1 MGEYCHKIIAIFY
14 IIVLCFI
21 PFNKANA
28 HNYEERKKVLYI
40 SSYSPNYET
49 FSDQLIGIK
58 EGIKK
63 DVDIQ
68 MEYMDSRQ
76 FFDKE
81 DNSNFYEL
89 IKYKLKNDKKYD
101 AIILADDQALE
112 FGLRY
117 KDELFKDTPIVFLG
131 VSSEKRIKAAM
142 QEENIYGITEKHS
155 IQENIDLINKLHKG
169 KNIKIITDASSQ
181 HLYDHYKG
189 KFINEKYKNLNI
201 ENISL
206 NDISFNEFEQKLK
219 NLDDNNVILVVY
231 SYLDKNGSLKTI
243 KQSYKLIRENTD
255 IPVYSVMDY
264 GLDSGFIGGKVVSHY
279 TQGKKTG
286 EIVNDILN
294 GNTPKDKII
303 RGEEF
308 NNFVFDYDKLKEYK
322 IKSSDLPKNA
332 TIINRPMD
340 TLYKYKEVIYANA
353 LLLISLLIALITLT
367 SYTIK
372 KLQYEKE
379 LIKAKEF
386 AENMNKSQS
395 NFISNISHELRT
407 PVAVIMSSNQMLDI
421 NMNKVENEYTESNSE
436 KIDIIKQN
444 CNRLLRLINNII
456 DIAKVESGFMNI
468 KLVNLDIINLLES
481 ITSSVIPYATSKNID
496 IIFDTS
502 HEELIMSVDPDKIE
516 RILLNLISNAIKF
529 SKDDMSIHVNV
540 YVDELN
546 NVLTFSVKDT
556 GIGIEERYLEKIFE
570 KFTQVDDI
578 MVRKNEGSGIGLSL
592 VKTFTNLHRG
602 EVKVKSELGKG
613 SEFIIKLPIKTVS
626 EENIQQSQIDK
637 EEPKGLRAALEF
649 SDIDF

>member
-1 MGEYCHKIIAIFY
+1 MQRYCHKIIAIFY
-14 IIVLCFI
+14 IIVFCFI
-21 PFNKANA
+21 PFDKANA
-28 HNYEERKKVLYI
+28 HNYEDREQVLYI

-58 EGIKK
+58 DGIKK
-63 DVDIQ
+63 DIDIQ
-68 MEYMDSRQ
+68 MEYMDSKQ
-76 FFDKE
+76 FFDEE

-101 AIILADDQALE
+101 AVILADDQALE

-117 KDELFKDTPIVFLG
+117 RDELFKDTPIVFLG
-131 VSSEKRIKAAM
+131 VSSEERIKAAM
-142 QEENIYGITEKHS
+142 KEENVYGITEKHS
-155 IQENIDLINKLHKG
+155 MVENIELINKIHKS
-169 KNIKIITDASSQ
+169 KNIKIITDASSR
-181 HLYDHYKG
+181 HLYEHYKG
-189 KFINEKYKNLNI
+189 KFINEKYNDLNI

-206 NDISFNEFEQKLK
+206 SNMSFNEFEQKLK
-219 NLDDNNVILVVY
+219 SLDDNNVILVVY
-231 SYLDKNGSLKTI
+231 SYLDKTGNLKTI
-243 KQSYKLIRENTD
+243 KQSYKLIRESTD
-255 IPVYSVMDY
+255 LPIYSVMDY
-264 GLDSGFIGGKVVSHY
+264 GLESGFIGGKVVSHY
-279 TQGKKTG
+279 IQGQKSG
-286 EIVNDILN
+286 EIVKSLLD

-303 RGEEF
+303 RGEEL
-308 NNFVFDYDKLKEYK
+308 NNFVFDYDKLKDYN
-322 IKSSDLPKNA
+322 IKSSDLPKNS

-340 TLYKYKEVIYANA
+340 TLYKYKEMIYANA

-421 NMNKVENEYTESNSE
+421 NISRVENEYTESNGE

-456 DIAKVESGFMNI
+456 DIAKVESGFMNL
-468 KLVNLDIINLLES
+468 KLVNIDIINLLES
-481 ITSSVIPYATSKNID
+481 ITTSVIPYATSKNID
-496 IIFDTS
+496 IVFDTS
-502 HEELIMSVDPDKIE
+502 HEELIMSADPDKIE

-529 SKDDMSIHVNV
+529 SKDNMSIYVNV
-540 YVDELN
+540 YADELSN
-546 NVLTFSVKDT
+546 ILTFSVKDT
-556 GIGIEERYLEKIFE
+556 GIGIEDSYLEKIFE
-570 KFTQVDDI
+570 KFTQVDDV

-592 VKTFTNLHRG
+592 VKTFTNLHGG
-602 EVKVKSELGKG
+602 EVEVKSELGKG
-613 SEFIIKLPIKTVS
+613 SEFIIKIPIKIVD
-626 EENIQQSQIDK
+626 EENIQNSQLDK
-637 EEPKGLRAALEF
+637 DESKGLKAALEF

>member
-1 MGEYCHKIIAIFY
+1 MQRYCHKIIAIFY
-14 IIVLCFI
+14 IIVFCFI
-21 PFNKANA
+21 PFDKANA
-28 HNYEERKKVLYI
+28 HNYEDREQVLYI

-58 EGIKK
+58 DGIKK

-68 MEYMDSRQ
+68 MEYMDSKQ
-76 FFDKE
+76 FFDEE

-89 IKYKLKNDKKYD
+89 IKYKLKNDKRYD
-101 AIILADDQALE
+101 AVILADDQALE

-117 KDELFKDTPIVFLG
+117 RDELFKDTPIVFLG
-131 VSSEKRIKAAM
+131 VSSEERIKAAM
-142 QEENIYGITEKHS
+142 KTENVYGITEKHS
-155 IQENIDLINKLHKG
+155 MVENIDLIDKLHKS

-181 HLYDHYKG
+181 HLYEHYKDE
-189 KFINEKYKNLNI
+189 FINEKYNDLNI

-206 NDISFNEFEQKLK
+206 SNMTFNEFEQKLK
-219 NLDDNNVILVVY
+219 SLDDNNVILVVY
-231 SYLDKNGSLKTI
+231 SYLDKTGNLKTI
-243 KQSYKLIRENTD
+243 KQSYKLIRESTD
-255 IPVYSVMDY
+255 LPIYSVMDY
-264 GLDSGFIGGKVVSHY
+264 GLESGFIGGKVVSHY
-279 TQGKKTG
+279 IQGQKSG
-286 EIVNDILN
+286 EIVKNLLE

-303 RGEEF
+303 RGEEL
-308 NNFVFDYDKLKEYK
+308 NNFVFDYDKLKDYN
-322 IKSSDLPKNA
+322 IKSSDLPKNS

-340 TLYKYKEVIYANA
+340 TLYKYKEMIYANA

-421 NMNKVENEYTESNSE
+421 NINRVENEYTESNSE

-456 DIAKVESGFMNI
+456 DIAKVESGFMNL
-468 KLVNLDIINLLES
+468 KLVNIDIINLLES
-481 ITSSVIPYATSKNID
+481 ITTSVIPYATSKNID
-496 IIFDTS
+496 IVFDTS
-502 HEELIMSVDPDKIE
+502 HEELIMSADPDKIE

-529 SKDDMSIHVNV
+529 SKDNMSIYVNV
-540 YVDELN
+540 YADELSN
-546 NVLTFSVKDT
+546 ILTFSVKDT
-556 GIGIEERYLEKIFE
+556 GIGIEDSYLEKIFE
-570 KFTQVDDI
+570 KFTQVDDV

-592 VKTFTNLHRG
+592 VKTFTNLHGG
-602 EVKVKSELGKG
+602 EVEVKSELGKG
-613 SEFIIKLPIKTVS
+613 SEFIIKIPIKIVD
-626 EENIQQSQIDK
+626 EENIQNSQLDK
-637 EEPKGLRAALEF
+637 DESKGLKAALEF

>member
-1 MGEYCHKIIAIFY
+1 MQRYCHKIIAIFY
-14 IIVLCFI
+14 IIVFCFI
-21 PFNKANA
+21 PFDKANA
-28 HNYEERKKVLYI
+28 HNYEDREQVLYI

-58 EGIKK
+58 DGIKK

-68 MEYMDSRQ
+68 MEYMDSKQ
-76 FFDKE
+76 FFDEE

-89 IKYKLKNDKKYD
+89 IKYKLKNDKRYD
-101 AIILADDQALE
+101 AVILADDQALE

-117 KDELFKDTPIVFLG
+117 RDELFKDTPIVFLG
-131 VSSEKRIKAAM
+131 VSSEERIKAAM
-142 QEENIYGITEKHS
+142 KIENVYGITEKHS
-155 IQENIDLINKLHKG
+155 MVENIDLIDKLHKS

-181 HLYDHYKG
+181 HLYEHYKDA
-189 KFINEKYKNLNI
+189 FINEKYNDLNV

-206 NDISFNEFEQKLK
+206 SNMTFNEFEQKLES
-219 NLDDNNVILVVY
+219 LDDNNVILVVY
-231 SYLDKNGSLKTI
+231 SYLDKTGNLKTI
-243 KQSYKLIRENTD
+243 KQSYKLIRESTD
-255 IPVYSVMDY
+255 LPIYSVMDY
-264 GLDSGFIGGKVVSHY
+264 GLESGFIGGKVVSHY
-279 TQGKKTG
+279 IQGQKSG
-286 EIVNDILN
+286 EIVKNLLE
-294 GNTPKDKII
+294 GNIPKDKII
-303 RGEEF
+303 RGEEL
-308 NNFVFDYDKLKEYK
+308 NNFVFDYDKLKDYN
-322 IKSSDLPKNA
+322 IKSSDLPKNS

-340 TLYKYKEVIYANA
+340 TLYKYKEMIYANA

-421 NMNKVENEYTESNSE
+421 NINRIENEYTESNNE

-456 DIAKVESGFMNI
+456 DIAKVESGFMNL
-468 KLVNLDIINLLES
+468 KLVNIDIINLLES
-481 ITSSVIPYATSKNID
+481 ITTSVIPYATSKNID
-496 IIFDTS
+496 IVFDTS
-502 HEELIMSVDPDKIE
+502 HEELIMSADPDKIE

-529 SKDDMSIHVNV
+529 SKDNMSIYVNV
-540 YVDELN
+540 YADELSN
-546 NVLTFSVKDT
+546 ILTFSVKDT
-556 GIGIEERYLEKIFE
+556 GIGIEDSYLEKIFE
-570 KFTQVDDI
+570 KFTQVDDV

-592 VKTFTNLHRG
+592 VKTFTNLHGG
-602 EVKVKSELGKG
+602 EVEVKSELGKG
-613 SEFIIKLPIKTVS
+613 SEFIIKIPIKIVD
-626 EENIQQSQIDK
+626 EENIQNSQLDK
-637 EEPKGLRAALEF
+637 DESKGLKAALEF

>member
-1 MGEYCHKIIAIFY
+1 MQRYCHKIIAIFY
-14 IIVLCFI
+14 IIVFCFI
-21 PFNKANA
+21 PFDKANA
-28 HNYEERKKVLYI
+28 HNYEDREQVLYI

-58 EGIKK
+58 DGIKK

-68 MEYMDSRQ
+68 MEYMDSKQ
-76 FFDKE
+76 FFDEE

-89 IKYKLKNDKKYD
+89 IKYKLKNDKRYD
-101 AIILADDQALE
+101 AVILADDQALE

-117 KDELFKDTPIVFLG
+117 RDELFKDTPIVFLG
-131 VSSEKRIKAAM
+131 VSSEERIKAAM
-142 QEENIYGITEKHS
+142 KTENVYGITEKHS
-155 IQENIDLINKLHKG
+155 MVENIDLIDKLHKS

-181 HLYDHYKG
+181 HLYEHYKDE
-189 KFINEKYKNLNI
+189 FINEKYNDLNI

-206 NDISFNEFEQKLK
+206 SNMTFNEFEQKLK
-219 NLDDNNVILVVY
+219 SLDDNNVILVVY
-231 SYLDKNGSLKTI
+231 SYLDKTGNLKTI
-243 KQSYKLIRENTD
+243 KQSYKLIRESTD
-255 IPVYSVMDY
+255 LPIYSVMDY
-264 GLDSGFIGGKVVSHY
+264 GLESGFIGGKVVSHY
-279 TQGKKTG
+279 IQGQKSG
-286 EIVNDILN
+286 EIVKNLLD
-294 GNTPKDKII
+294 GNIPKDKII
-303 RGEEF
+303 RGEEL
-308 NNFVFDYDKLKEYK
+308 NNFVFDYDKLKDYN
-322 IKSSDLPKNA
+322 IKSSDLPKNS

-340 TLYKYKEVIYANA
+340 TLYKYKEMIYANA

-421 NMNKVENEYTESNSE
+421 NINRVENEYTESNSE

-456 DIAKVESGFMNI
+456 DIAKVESGFMNL
-468 KLVNLDIINLLES
+468 KLVNIDIINLLES
-481 ITSSVIPYATSKNID
+481 ITTSVIPYATSKNID
-496 IIFDTS
+496 IVFDTS
-502 HEELIMSVDPDKIE
+502 HEELIMSADPDKIE

-529 SKDDMSIHVNV
+529 SKDNMSIYVNV
-540 YVDELN
+540 YADELSN
-546 NVLTFSVKDT
+546 ILTFSVKDT
-556 GIGIEERYLEKIFE
+556 GIGIEDSYLEKIFE
-570 KFTQVDDI
+570 KFTQVDDV

-592 VKTFTNLHRG
+592 VKTFTNLHGG
-602 EVKVKSELGKG
+602 EVEVKSELGKG
-613 SEFIIKLPIKTVS
+613 SEFIIKIPIKIVD
-626 EENIQQSQIDK
+626 EENIQNSQLDK
-637 EEPKGLRAALEF
+637 DESKGLKAALEF